1 MWKIPEQ
8 FVHIITKL
16 HPEIKGLSIS
26 DVAEQSIKRW
36 VTEPTYDTLFLI
48 KLIIY
53 YTEEGPKVS
62 QEEYSKI
69 INDTFHYTYTDMD
82 FVTFDVVKFDVPQP
96 KSNKQKFVELFHV
109 K

>member
-1 MWKIPEQ
+1 MLKIPEQ
-8 FVHIITKL
+8 FIHIITKL

-36 VTEPTYDTLFLI
+36 ATEPTYNSLFLI
-48 KLIIY
+48 KITIH

-62 QEEYSKI
+62 HEEYSKI
-69 INDTFHYTYTDMD
+69 ITDTFRYTYTDMD

-96 KSNKQKFVELFHV
+96 KSNKQKFIELFHV

>member
-26 DVAEQSIKRW
+26 DVSEKDIQTWYPKPPIS
-36 VTEPTYDTLFLI
+36 VFLV
-48 KLIIY
+48 KIIIHF
-53 YTEEGPKVS
+53 TEEGLKSS

-82 FVTFDVVKFDVPQP
+82 FVTFDVLKFDVPQP

>member
-26 DVAEQSIKRW
+26 DVAEKLIANW
-36 VTEPTYDTLFLI
+36 VTEPITNSTFLI
-48 KLIIY
+48 KLIINF
-53 YTEEGPKVS
+53 TEEGPKAS

-82 FVTFDVVKFDVPQP
+82 FVTFKVLKFDVPQP